1 VSLHSRKAPRPSL
14 VVGII
19 IPQAI
24 ATWGSGAVFIP
35 PFLRLGIGTL
45 IALML
50 PFRIVIIIIWTLLRR
65 LVPAWHPVQDRHL
78 NLPALTS
85 GGVRQ

>member
-1 VSLHSRKAPRPSL
+1 
-14 VVGII
+14 
-19 IPQAI
+19 
-24 ATWGSGAVFIP
+24 
-35 PFLRLGIGTL
+35 
-45 IALML
+45 ML

-65 LVPAWHPVQDRHL
+65 LVPARHPVQDRHP